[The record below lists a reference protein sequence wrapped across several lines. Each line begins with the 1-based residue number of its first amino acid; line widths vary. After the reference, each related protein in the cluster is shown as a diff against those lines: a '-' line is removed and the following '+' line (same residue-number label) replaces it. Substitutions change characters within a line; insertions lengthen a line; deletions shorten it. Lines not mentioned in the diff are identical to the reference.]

1 MSVVDEIRQKI
12 DIVDV
17 ISETVHLQKAGRN
30 FQALCPFHS
39 EKTPSFVV
47 SPERKTWHCFGA
59 CGTGGDIFSF
69 LMKKENLEFG
79 DALRILANRVGVTLV
94 PLSKESK
101 VEDERRDKIYQAAE
115 AAAQFYYQQLL
126 HSAAGATALQ
136 YIKKR
141 GLTEQ
146 TIQDFQLGYNPSTS
160 PGLCAHLSGKG
171 YQQKELVAAGLV
183 SELERGETRDRFPG
197 RLIFPIRNERG
208 QVCGFGA
215 RSLDNSMPKY
225 INTPQTDIFD
235 KGGLL
240 YGLDRAKT
248 SLRRLNQAIIVEGY
262 MDVLMSH
269 QQGFVQT
276 VASMGTSLTEKQVGL
291 LKRFTKNIILAL
303 DADSAGTEATLR
315 AHDAITRAQ
324 EENITALVSPRG
336 VIRYENTLDT
346 EIKVLV
352 PPDGKDPDE
361 VIQESP
367 TKWKSLIDEARPLID
382 FILETVTG
390 RFDLRQASGK
400 SKAAQEL
407 LPLIAEIKDLVRQAH
422 YLQRLARL
430 LGVEET
436 VLSQGLKRLVMSPGN
451 PVPGFKTARPGTE
464 KKETIVLRGD
474 TTEIHC
480 LAMLIQ
486 FPELRRLSE
495 SVLPDYFEN
504 SQYREIFRVLQ
515 QSEDNAK
522 LAEALDPTLS
532 GVLSTLQSW
541 PLLSITTG
549 KREVELVK
557 IIRRLKGMAIQRLW
571 KAKESSTVGI
581 EQLDNEPAREMQQ
594 IFWEQNQRAKPGE

>member
-47 SPERKTWHCFGA
+47 SPERQTWHCFGA

-101 VEDERRDKIYQAAE
+101 VEDEKREKLYQTAE
-115 AAAQFYYQQLL
+115 AAAQFYSQQLG

-136 YIKKR
+136 YLKKR

-160 PGLCAHLSGKG
+160 PGLYAHLLGKG

-240 YGLDRAKT
+240 YGLDRTKT

-276 VASMGTSLTEKQVGL
+276 IASMGTSLTEKQVGL
-291 LKRFTKNIILAL
+291 LKKYTKNIILAL

-315 AHDAITRAQ
+315 AHDAINRAREIEEKVTPRDAEIQ
-324 EENITALVSPRG
+324 SDLVRWESKWENRQVSLVKYENI
-336 VIRYENTLDT
+336 LDT

-352 PPDGKDPDE
+352 PTEGKDPDE
-361 VIQESP
+361 VIKENAE
-367 TKWKSLIDEARPLID
+367 KWQQLINGARPLID
-382 FILETVTG
+382 YILETVAL
-390 RFDLRQASGK
+390 RNDLTQASGQ
-400 SKAAQEL
+400 SKLAQEM
-407 LPLIAEIKDLVRQAH
+407 LPIIAQIKDTPRRAFYIQKLSRS
-422 YLQRLARL
+422 LRDIK
-430 LGVEET
+430 EET
-436 VLSQGLKRLVMSPGN
+436 LHQALKEIVKISDNKFPTRKNIKGQQNPLVGVN
-451 PVPGFKTARPGTE
+451 NDAERTE
-464 KKETIVLRGD
+464 TY
-474 TTEIHC
+474 C
-480 LAMLIQ
+480 LAMLVQ
-486 FPELRRLSE
+486 NPELRNLIKTVS
-495 SVLPDYFEN
+495 PDYFEN

-541 PLLSITTG
+541 PLLSITTS

-557 IIRRLKGMAIQRLW
+557 IIRRLKEMAIRRLW
-571 KAKESSTVGI
+571 KAK
-581 EQLDNEPAREMQQ
+581 
-594 IFWEQNQRAKPGE
+594 